1 MQVIG
6 SLDAR
11 GGGPIAVVQA
21 LSARLAADGHQVE
34 IVTTDAVAGE
44 ARADVVY
51 GTTRHR
57 AGYDV
62 TFHRCERPAPPYIS
76 LAHAWDVW
84 RRAPTFDVVHVHGAF
99 NLPVTLGARL
109 TGLRGVPYV
118 VRTCGMFD
126 AWSLQRRR
134 GLKRGYYALLE
145 RWNLAGAARI
155 HVSTEAEAEALAQ
168 LGFRDTV
175 ALLPQGVEPPD
186 FGASDAAGGDA
197 EGRRYVLFL
206 SRIAEKKGLVPLV
219 RGFARVAAAF
229 PDVDLVIAGP
239 DEFRHRAVVEA
250 EAIAAG
256 LGARVRF
263 PGMVS
268 GPAKGTLFRGA
279 EAFALTSWDENF
291 GIVVIEAAHAE
302 LPVIVSEE
310 VGLSAAVRRH
320 EAGAVCAVDE
330 ASIAGALTRVLSRGK
345 AAYGAGVRAL
355 ADDYRWERRYP
366 PIVAMYRDVVAQS
379 RRCASSR

>member
-1 MQVIG
+1 MKILHLIL
-6 SLDAR
+6 SLDPRA
-11 GGGPIAVVQA
+11 GGPVAVVGA
-21 LSARLAADGHQVE
+21 LARRLAADGHAVE
-34 IVTTDAVAGE
+34 ILTTDAVAGE
-44 ARADVVY
+44 GRSTVPV
-51 GTTRHR
+51 GRRRHGD
-57 AGYDV
+57 GYDV
-62 TFHRCERPAPPYIS
+62 TCHRCERPSTPYVS
-76 LAHAWDVW
+76 RAFLVDVW
-84 RRAPTFDVVHVHGAF
+84 RRVRSFDVVHVHGLF
-99 NLPVTLGARL
+99 NLPTTLGAR
-109 TGLRGVPYV
+109 TARLRGVPYV
-118 VRTCGMFD
+118 IRTCGMLD
-126 AWSLQRRR
+126 PWSLQQRR
-134 GLKRGYYALLE
+134 GLKRAYLALGE
-145 RWNLAGAARI
+145 RGNLAGAARI
-155 HVSTEAEAEALAQ
+155 HVSTEAEADALAR
-168 LGFRDTV
+168 LGFRETV

-186 FGASDAAGGDA
+186 FGTSEDGADP

-219 RGFARVAAAF
+219 RGFARVADAF

-256 LGARVRF
+256 LGERVRF

-268 GPAKGTLFRGA
+268 GAAKGTLFRGA

-302 LPVIVSEE
+302 LPVIVSED

-366 PIVAMYRDVVAQS
+366 PIVAMYRDVVAQP
-379 RRCASSR
+379 R